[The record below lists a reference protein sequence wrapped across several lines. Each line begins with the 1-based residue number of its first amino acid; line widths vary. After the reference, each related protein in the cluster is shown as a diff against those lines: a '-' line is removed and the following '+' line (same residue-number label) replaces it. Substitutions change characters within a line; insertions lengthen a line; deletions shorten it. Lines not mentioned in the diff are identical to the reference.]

1 MSYFFRSIA
10 TRSFWKYALLTPA
23 GASRVF
29 AAVGVIWTFIELLD
43 FFGIYQRAQYSKYAI
58 IPVLIAGILFAVAR
72 VRPVSRIVYKVH
84 GRDLAI
90 EVKIGDLLDAV
101 GGIVISSNATFDTDI
116 ASGLISMNSLQGQF
130 ATKFFEGNTDEIDA
144 QIAKGLAQQSGTPIN
159 RPFGKQ
165 VEYEIGTLVQIN
177 SHGNAYYFLAMS
189 KLNEQRNAYSNV
201 ETIDTALRK
210 LWPFVRD
217 QGEMQDLSIPLLGT
231 GRGRVPVL
239 RKKMIEKI
247 AQSFVDGSRDAPFA
261 KRLIIYVHPKDAEN
275 FEINL
280 FEVRDYLSQSI
291 HP

>member
-1 MSYFFRSIA
+1 MSYFFRSLS

-43 FFGIYQRAQYSKYAI
+43 FFGIYQQAQYSKFAI
-58 IPVLIAGILFAVAR
+58 FLVLGAGILFAVAR
-72 VRPVSRIVYKVH
+72 VRPVARIVYKIY

-90 EVKIGDLLDAV
+90 EVKIGDLLEAT
-101 GGIVISSNATFDTDI
+101 GGVVISSNTTFDTDI
-116 ASGLISMNSLQGQF
+116 ASGLISLNSLQGQF
-130 ATKFFEGNTDEIDA
+130 ATRFFEGNTNDIDA
-144 QIAKGLAQQSGTPIN
+144 QILDSLAQKPSAEIN

-165 VEYEIGTLVQIN
+165 QEYELGTVAQVN

-189 KLNEQRNAYSNV
+189 RLNEQRNAYSSV
-201 ETIDTALRK
+201 EMIDTALRK
-210 LWPFVRD
+210 LWPFVRN

-231 GRGRVPVL
+231 GRGRVGLL

-247 AQSFVDGSRDAPFA
+247 AQSFVDASRDAPFA
-261 KRLIIYVHPKDAEN
+261 KRIIIYIHPSDADN

-291 HP
+291 HS

>member
-1 MSYFFRSIA
+1 MNYFFRSLI

-43 FFGIYQRAQYSKYAI
+43 FFGIYQQAQYSKFAI
-58 IPVLIAGILFAVAR
+58 IPVLGAGILFAVGR
-72 VRPVSRIVYKVH
+72 VRPVSRIVYKIH
-84 GRDLAI
+84 SRDLSV
-90 EVKIGDLLDAV
+90 EVKIGNLLDAN

-116 ASGLISMNSLQGQF
+116 ACGLISMNSLQGQF
-130 ATKFFEGNTDEIDA
+130 ATRFFEGNTIEIDS
-144 QIAKGLAQQSGTPIN
+144 QIERSLAHSPSAPIN

-165 VEYEIGTLVQIN
+165 LEYEIGTVAQVN

-189 KLNEQRNAYSNV
+189 KLNDQRNAYSSI
-201 ETIDTALRK
+201 EMIDTALK
-210 LWPFVRD
+210 LLWPVIRN

-231 GRGRVPVL
+231 GRGRVSLL

-247 AQSFVDGSRDAPFA
+247 AQSFVDASRDAPFA
-261 KRLIIYVHPKDAEN
+261 KRLIIYVHPDDADN

-280 FEVRDYLSQSI
+280 FEIRDYLSQSI
-291 HP
+291 HS

>member
-1 MSYFFRSIA
+1 MSYFTRSVS

-43 FFGIYQRAQYSKYAI
+43 FFGIYQQAQYSKFAI
-58 IPVLIAGILFAVAR
+58 VPVLGAGILFAVAR
-72 VRPVSRIVYKVH
+72 VRPVYRIVYKIH

-90 EVKIGDLLDAV
+90 EVKIGDLLDAT
-101 GGIVISSNATFDTDI
+101 GGVVISSNTTFDTDM

-130 ATKFFEGNTDEIDA
+130 ATKFFEGNTQEIDN
-144 QIAKGLAQQSGTPIN
+144 QITRSLAQHPSTQIN

-165 VEYEIGTLVQIN
+165 LEYEIGTVAQVN
-177 SHGNAYYFLAMS
+177 SHGNAYYFIAMS
-189 KLNEQRNAYSNV
+189 KLNEQRNAFSSI
-201 ETIDTALRK
+201 EMIDSTLK
-210 LWPFVRD
+210 HLWPYVRN
-217 QGEMQDLSIPLLGT
+217 QGEMQDLSIPLIGT
-231 GRGRVPVL
+231 GRGRVGLL

-247 AQSFVDGSRDAPFA
+247 AQSFVDASRDAPLA
-261 KRLIIYVHPKDAEN
+261 KRLVIYVHPGDADN

-291 HP
+291 HS